1 MAVDKIEVKKGDVL
15 DFAISSENSTDSD
28 SFEWVPEIHLVQ
40 PDGKTEMLTHARLD
54 FCGKDAWPLNR
65 QRTQSPLTQLA
76 QALMMSNEFMFV
88 D

>member
-1 MAVDKIEVKKGDVL
+1 
-15 DFAISSENSTDSD
+15 
-28 SFEWVPEIHLVQ
+28 VPEIHRLQ